1 MKHTAQND
9 VTATEVK
16 AAVERL
22 GRAFEEYKSTQ
33 DEAGAEQQ
41 AHGQADVLIED
52 KLSRINEDLSKLQN
66 GLDKLHMKAGRPALG
81 ENTSANPEA
90 AEHKAAF
97 YDRYVRRGLEQNLVE
112 LEGKALSIGVD
123 TDGGYAVPEELDR
136 GIEKLLRDISPI
148 RRIANVVQIGSAN
161 YKKLVN
167 VGEAASGWVSETGA
181 RAETTSPTFAEV
193 VPPLGELYANPAAT
207 QQMLD
212 DAFFNVEEWLA
223 DELSQEFAQQE
234 GSAFINGN
242 GTDKPKGFL
251 AYSTAAT
258 DDSARSF
265 GTLEHVASGVD
276 GDFAASD
283 PSDILV
289 DLIYSL
295 RPIYRAGAAFV
306 MNTNMIAEIRKFKDA
321 DGDYLWRPG
330 LADGAPASLMGYPV
344 VEAEDMPD
352 KASASL
358 SIAFGNFQRGYTIT
372 DRMGTRVLRDPFSN
386 KPYVHFYTTKRTGGA
401 VVNSEAIKLLKF
413 SVS

>member
-1 MKHTAQND
+1 MKHTSQND

-22 GRAFEEYKSTQ
+22 GRAFEEYKSTN
-33 DEAGAEQQ
+33 DEAETEKKTR
-41 AHGQADVLIED
+41 GQFDVLLEE
-52 KLSRINEDLSKLQN
+52 KLARINDDLSNLQG
-66 GLDKLHMKAGRPALG
+66 GLDNLHLKAGRPALG
-81 ENTSANPEA
+81 ADALTSPEA

-97 YDRYVRRGLEQNLVE
+97 YDRYVRRGLEQNLAE
-112 LEGKALSIGVD
+112 LEVKSLSIGVD
-123 TDGGYAVPEELDR
+123 ADGGYAVPEELDH

-234 GSAFINGN
+234 GAAFITGD
-242 GTDKPKGFL
+242 GSDKPKGFL
-251 AYSTAAT
+251 DYTTAAT
-258 DDSARSF
+258 ADSARAFS
-265 GTLEHVASGVD
+265 TLEHVPSGVS
-276 GDFAASD
+276 GDFAASN

-295 RPIYRAGAAFV
+295 RPVYRAGAAFV
-306 MNTNMIAEIRKFKDA
+306 MNTNLIAD
-321 DGDYLWRPG
+321 DPG
-330 LADGAPASLMGYPV
+330 L
-344 VEAEDMPD
+344 
-352 KASASL
+352 K
-358 SIAFGNFQRGYTIT
+358 
-372 DRMGTRVLRDPFSN
+372 
-386 KPYVHFYTTKRTGGA
+386 GGA
-401 VVNSEAIKLLKF
+401 VTYLATTTKTVLADNVNRIYVGKITTPADGGGGTGGGGGGGLIP
-413 SVS
+413 

>member
-1 MKHTAQND
+1 MTHTSQND

-22 GRAFEEYKSTQ
+22 GRAFEEYKSTN
-33 DEAGAEQQ
+33 DMAEAEKRKG
-41 AHGQADVLIED
+41 GQVDALLEE
-52 KLSRINEDLSKLQN
+52 KLARIDGDLSKLQASMD
-66 GLDKLHMKAGRPALG
+66 GLHLKAGRPALG
-81 ENTSANPEA
+81 PDAAASPET

-97 YDRYVRRGLEQNLVE
+97 YDRYVRRGLEQNLAE
-112 LEGKALSIGVD
+112 LEAKSLSIGVD
-123 TDGGYAVPEELDR
+123 ADGGYAVPEELDH

-167 VGEAASGWVSETGA
+167 TGAAASGWVSETGS

-212 DAFFNVEEWLA
+212 DAFFNVEDWLA

-234 GSAFINGN
+234 GNAFINGN

-251 AYSTAAT
+251 SYTTAAT
-258 DDSARSF
+258 DDAARAF
-265 GTLEHVASGVD
+265 GTLEHIASGVA

-289 DLIYSL
+289 DLVYSL
-295 RPIYRAGAAFV
+295 RPIYRAGAVFV

-330 LADGAPASLMGYPV
+330 LADGAPASLMGYAV

-358 SIAFGNFQRGYTIT
+358 SIAFGNFRRGYTIT